1 MFANRFVVVVD
12 TCSLFGALSRN
23 TLLSLGEAELFR
35 LRWSTKILDE
45 LEEALERQ
53 FAKGDDKSPRKSAK
67 TQRDRIHVAF
77 EESIVNV
84 LECHMPAFEDLPDPN
99 DSHVIGAAIA
109 CGASM
114 IVTENLKHFP
124 ASVLEPHGLEAKSA
138 DSFIADTIDLRPGPS
153 IKALAEMRRRFEKPA
168 LGAQQLLL
176 LYESRG
182 FYETADT
189 LRPYIE
195 QL

>member
-1 MFANRFVVVVD
+1 MFANRFVIVVD
-12 TCSLFGALSRN
+12 TCSLFGTLSRN
-23 TLLSLGEAELFR
+23 TLLSLAEAELFR

-45 LEEALERQ
+45 LEEALARQ
-53 FAKGDDKSPRKSAK
+53 FAKGGDTSAK
-67 TQRDRIHVAF
+67 KNAQTQRRRIHTAF
-77 EESIVNV
+77 EESIVDV
-84 LECHMPAFEDLPDPN
+84 EECHMPAFEVLPDPD

-124 ASVLEPHGLEAKSA
+124 ASVIGPHGIEAKSA
-138 DSFIADTIDLRPGPS
+138 DSFIADTIDLRPGAS
-153 IKALAEMRRRFEKPA
+153 IKALAEMRRRFARPA
-168 LGAQQLLL
+168 LDAQQLLL

-182 FYETADT
+182 FYETADI
-189 LRPYIE
+189 LRPYID